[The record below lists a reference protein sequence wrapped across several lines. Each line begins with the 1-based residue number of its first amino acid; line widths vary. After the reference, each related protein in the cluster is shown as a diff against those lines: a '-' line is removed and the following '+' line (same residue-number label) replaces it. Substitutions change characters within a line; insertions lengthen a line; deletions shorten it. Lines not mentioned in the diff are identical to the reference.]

1 MQPAVMAKIQETIHN
16 VLTMLMRI
24 LRVTVRAV
32 DISAAKI
39 RGASAVLTMPVL
51 MVRTIIIIL
60 NMLRVIVPQARV
72 VTVLVIIK
80 VVQAVKVMLKAP
92 AVKVDTIAEVTDSVP
107 AVPVTTPMQSIATRN
122 AWSTRRKI
130 MIPMSPSV

>member
-1 MQPAVMAKIQETIHN
+1 MAKVQETIHN

-72 VTVLVIIK
+72 VIVLVIIK

-92 AVKVDTIAEVTDSVP
+92 VVKVDTIAEVTDSVL
-107 AVPVTTPMQSIATRN
+107 AVPVTTPMPSIATRN
-122 AWSTRRKI
+122 AWSIRRKI
-130 MIPMSPSV
+130 MNPMSPSA

>member
-1 MQPAVMAKIQETIHN
+1 MAKVQETIHN

-24 LRVTVRAV
+24 LRVTVRAL

-80 VVQAVKVMLKAP
+80 VVQAVKVMLKVP
-92 AVKVDTIAEVTDSVP
+92 ADKVDTIAEVTDSVP
-107 AVPVTTPMQSIATRN
+107 AVPVTTLMQSIATRN
-122 AWSTRRKI
+122 AWSIRRKI
-130 MIPMSPSV
+130 MIPMSPSA